1 MSKITDIEGL
11 KVGHW
16 TDKKNKTGCTVLISE
31 KPLIASVDIR
41 GGAPGTKEIAL
52 LDPIASA
59 PNVNAILLTG
69 GSAFGLN
76 ASGGVVKF
84 LEEKNIGIKFGG
96 NIIPLVPSAVIFD
109 LNVGSGEIRPGFE
122 EGYIAANN
130 ASKNFSIGPVGVGT
144 GCTVGKLLGNKYS
157 MNGGVGTSSY
167 RFDDGTIV
175 SCLVAVN
182 ALGSV
187 FNPIN
192 GEIIAGPM
200 KNKKIYD
207 SIDLF
212 LIGKNQKRGFEN
224 TTIGLIATNANL
236 SKIDC
241 KRLAIAANDGL
252 ALSVR
257 PSHTSSD
264 GDLFFGISTN
274 EKATTLTQDQLFS
287 ASVKVTYEAINN
299 AILESN

>member
-212 LIGKNQKRGFEN
+212 LIGKNEN

-257 PSHTSSD
+257 PSHTSND

-287 ASVKVTYEAINN
+287 ASIKVTYEAINN

>member
-1 MSKITDIEGL
+1 
-11 KVGHW
+11 
-16 TDKKNKTGCTVLISE
+16 
-31 KPLIASVDIR
+31 
-41 GGAPGTKEIAL
+41 
-52 LDPIASA
+52 
-59 PNVNAILLTG
+59 
-69 GSAFGLN
+69 
-76 ASGGVVKF
+76 
-84 LEEKNIGIKFGG
+84 
-96 NIIPLVPSAVIFD
+96 
-109 LNVGSGEIRPGFE
+109 
-122 EGYIAANN
+122 
-130 ASKNFSIGPVGVGT
+130 
-144 GCTVGKLLGNKYS
+144 
-157 MNGGVGTSSY
+157 
-167 RFDDGTIV
+167 
-175 SCLVAVN
+175 
-182 ALGSV
+182 
-187 FNPIN
+187 
-192 GEIIAGPM
+192 M

-257 PSHTSSD
+257 PSHTSND
-264 GDLFFGISTN
+264 GDLFFGVSTN